1 MSISDNSTLGV
12 SHEQDG
18 MGECLHGFGDL
29 AISAEEKSPYAS
41 THIAVLEVGPEAVRF
56 LVHESVLSR
65 SEVLARSYNPSF
77 IKQSVPLPELDLA
90 TAHTLVHYL
99 YTGKYQTLSVH
110 AGSDKIIP
118 ESYKLSVCVY
128 CAAVRYGLPGLAELA
143 QGKIKS
149 FGEDVTIF
157 DMLAVARQHAFPL
170 LPEDDAWYPA
180 YIEDALRN
188 AVTDDP
194 TPFRKPDFIT
204 TVEGSSRLL
213 QLVWKT
219 MMSNYVPKPA
229 TPTSTPTVKADSVAA
244 RTPELVPDISESH
257 GNVGSA
263 IAIESEDASNSK
275 PEAVAEPHS
284 IVEEPDKNALVVE
297 SVQDVS
303 GEVGATVSNP
313 QFLAMPESFTDDQ
326 EFVTSM
332 KWQQMH
338 KKAEQ
343 EAPITVSP
351 KEEPKM
357 TSLVRTD
364 SVTQLEQMAGAS
376 NLKTTAGNDASAETG
391 QASASASEV
400 VPVKKGKK
408 VKKMKSAKKSAA
420 QAEPVVASAA

>member
-1 MSISDNSTLGV
+1 MSISDNSALGV

-18 MGECLHGFGDL
+18 TGEYLHGFGDL
-29 AISAEEKSPYAS
+29 TVSAEEKSPYAS
-41 THIAVLEVGPEAVRF
+41 THITVLEVGPEAVRF

-143 QGKIKS
+143 QTKIKS

-180 YIEDALRN
+180 YIEDALHN
-188 AVTDDP
+188 AVTEDP
-194 TPFRKPDFIT
+194 NPFRKPDFIT

-219 MMSNYVPKPA
+219 MMSNYVPKPV
-229 TPTSTPTVKADSVAA
+229 TPASTPIVKAENITA
-244 RTPELVPDISESH
+244 RTPELVAEISESH
-257 GNVGSA
+257 ENVDYV
-263 IAIESEDASNSK
+263 IVIESEDASNSK
-275 PEAVAEPHS
+275 PEVVAEHRP
-284 IVEEPDKNALVVE
+284 IVEEPTKNPLVAE

-303 GEVGATVSNP
+303 GEVGATASNP
-313 QFLAMPESFTDDQ
+313 QLLATAEPFSDD
-326 EFVTSM
+326 EFM
-332 KWQQMH
+332 FGIERRQMR

-343 EAPITVSP
+343 EAPITASP

-357 TSLVRTD
+357 TDLVRTD
-364 SVTQLEQMAGAS
+364 SVTQLEQIAGAS
-376 NLKTTAGNDASAETG
+376 DPKTTAGNDASTETG

-408 VKKMKSAKKSAA
+408 PKKMKSSKKSAV

>member
-18 MGECLHGFGDL
+18 TGDYLHGFGDL
-29 AISAEEKSPYAS
+29 AISAED
-41 THIAVLEVGPEAVRF
+41 
-56 LVHESVLSR
+56 R
-65 SEVLARSYNPSF
+65 SSYNPSF

-99 YTGKYQTLSVH
+99 YTGKYQTLGVH

-128 CAAVRYGLPGLAELA
+128 CAAVRYRLPGLAELA
-143 QGKIKS
+143 QTKIKL

-188 AVTDDP
+188 AVTEDP

-229 TPTSTPTVKADSVAA
+229 TPTSTPIVRADSVVAH
-244 RTPELVPDISESH
+244 TLEPVPDISESH
-257 GNVGSA
+257 GNVDPG

-275 PEAVAEPHS
+275 REDVAEPQS
-284 IVEEPDKNALVVE
+284 LVEEPTKNALVAE
-297 SVQDVS
+297 SVLDVS
-303 GEVGATVSNP
+303 GEVGATASNP
-313 QFLAMPESFTDDQ
+313 QFLATPESFTDGLGLM
-326 EFVTSM
+326 TSM
-332 KWQQMH
+332 KWEQMY

-343 EAPITVSP
+343 EAPISASP
-351 KEEPKM
+351 KEEPKL
-357 TSLVRTD
+357 TGLVRTD
-364 SVTQLEQMAGAS
+364 SVTQFEQMAGAS
-376 NLKTTAGNDASAETG
+376 DPKTTAGNDANAETG
-391 QASASASEV
+391 QASASTSEV

-408 VKKMKSAKKSAA
+408 TKKMKITKKPAV
-420 QAEPVVASAA
+420 QAEPVLASAA

>member
-18 MGECLHGFGDL
+18 TSDYLHGFGDL
-29 AISAEEKSPYAS
+29 AVSAEEKSPYAS

-118 ESYKLSVCVY
+118 ENYKLSVCVY

-143 QGKIKS
+143 QTKIKS

-157 DMLAVARQHAFPL
+157 DMLAVARQYAFPL

-180 YIEDALRN
+180 YIEDALHN
-188 AVTDDP
+188 AVMEDP

-204 TVEGSSRLL
+204 TIEGSSRLL

-229 TPTSTPTVKADSVAA
+229 TPTLTLMVKADSAVAH
-244 RTPELVPDISESH
+244 TPEPVLDVSESH
-257 GNVGSA
+257 GNADSTIPA
-263 IAIESEDASNSK
+263 ESEDASNSK
-275 PEAVAEPHS
+275 PEAVADPQS
-284 IVEEPDKNALVVE
+284 IVEEPAKNALVAE

-303 GEVGATVSNP
+303 GEVGATASNP
-313 QFLAMPESFTDDQ
+313 QLLATAESFSDD
-326 EFVTSM
+326 ELMTSIE
-332 KWQQMH
+332 WRQMRD
-338 KKAEQ
+338 KAEQ
-343 EAPITVSP
+343 QAQITTSP

-357 TSLVRTD
+357 ASLVRTD

-376 NLKTTAGNDASAETG
+376 DPKTTAGNDASAETG

-408 VKKMKSAKKSAA
+408 VKKMKGAKKQAA

>member
-1 MSISDNSTLGV
+1 M
-12 SHEQDG
+12 
-18 MGECLHGFGDL
+18 
-29 AISAEEKSPYAS
+29 
-41 THIAVLEVGPEAVRF
+41 LEVGPEAVRF

-143 QGKIKS
+143 QTKIKS

-180 YIEDALRN
+180 YIEDALHN
-188 AVTDDP
+188 AVTEDP
-194 TPFRKPDFIT
+194 NPFRKPDFIT

-229 TPTSTPTVKADSVAA
+229 TPASTPIVKAENITA
-244 RTPELVPDISESH
+244 RTPELVAEISESH
-257 GNVGSA
+257 ENVDSV

-275 PEAVAEPHS
+275 PEVVAEPQP
-284 IVEEPDKNALVVE
+284 IVEEPTKNPLVAE

-303 GEVGATVSNP
+303 GEVGATASNP
-313 QFLAMPESFTDDQ
+313 QLLATAEPFSDD
-326 EFVTSM
+326 ELMFSIERG
-332 KWQQMH
+332 QMR

-343 EAPITVSP
+343 EAPITASP

-357 TSLVRTD
+357 TDLVRTD
-364 SVTQLEQMAGAS
+364 SVTQLEQIAGAS
-376 NLKTTAGNDASAETG
+376 DPKTTAGNDANAETG

-400 VPVKKGKK
+400 VPMKKGKRP
-408 VKKMKSAKKSAA
+408 KKMKSAKKSAV